1 MVWRLTKKEEK
12 KKRDWGWGG
21 VRKIGYSLN
30 FKNTILALVYE
41 SGHLGDSV
49 VLSADETP
57 SPFS

>member
-12 KKRDWGWGG
+12 KKRRDGSGG
-21 VRKIGYSLN
+21 ESGNLDTV
-30 FKNTILALVYE
+30 LALVYE
-41 SGHLGDSV
+41 SGNLGDSV